1 MRIFSTSAPQ
11 QSSTGQLT
19 EAITKVL
26 SVNQLPPE
34 DDEKYKELYVSAANK
49 KLYAQL
55 GLFAAETSARIQIA
69 FNFLN
74 MLVVR
79 SAEMEDLLEVDPD
92 GFYSVCRR
100 FLWESV
106 SRIESITAAPSSD
119 MLGVL
124 SQNLQ
129 YPSGLVVKNSAR
141 YPGGSDII
149 NSGIPCATSELAA
162 SGNFTMIRPNPA
174 AGIDSR
180 IDANFEQANTRI
192 YSAEISQ
199 AAIRAANQLY
209 QAIIGTKRPEGR
221 AMFSPDTKVIQLNF
235 KWSQLNAIISAIHP
249 TLGQLDVEVFRDAD
263 PKMAKVIGSFMS
275 IGVRLMPSKSMVI
288 RQMQNMRADKGDI
301 DVNPVAH
308 SLQIEAE
315 SGLVLSLR
323 KEFVEYIS
331 QGDTALKTLCLYRWY
346 TGWASYYMT
355 AGRSKKKKGATGAN
369 RLYTKISQIPR
380 YVTSATSI
388 PKLQDVRKDCGY
400 SVTDTQAD
408 ENGLTMMPNGMPAV
422 LPKRDDIDMDT
433 VAKFESE
440 FNSVL
445 EELYSKGIPFSESH
459 QSLRS
464 DVFTVFE
471 NDLSFERNT
480 QDRAT
485 SLAKYRGICL
495 GVDPDF
501 STIVRSAAMSIGIA
515 SSRTIGAKAPTSL
528 DTADILG
535 FDFAEP
541 GESPNFRSSGEILQS
556 LYHSA
561 SESHTAATILFNDSG
576 AAEASPGKIISG
588 SSAKSISLMGESG
601 SGTEEILKLCA
612 EVAATYGYLSLH
624 AKLPNLQQLVKN
636 ACAALGYEEGSN
648 LADSNYDRGIY
659 AGIIENDL
667 TVNGQMPIERAL
679 FRLMVRTLNDA
690 AGLRGSNLLA
700 TLIAETGSISAAVE
714 AMEEDPHY
722 FKTGKDAKLADM
734 GHLVNYLGGAIFREA
749 CEQILN
755 LNRKKLYATL
765 AESIDAPNSNRLQHV
780 TLPFA
785 TLYARCAP
793 NALEIFSAA
802 EEEVARLKPDT
813 SIGAEDIQFP
823 GLKSGTALM
832 PHQLGAH
839 QTLRR
844 RPRYATI
851 FIAPGGGKT
860 IIGLMDIGCMMKE
873 LEDMGAEQIRPL
885 ILCPS
890 NLVANWCDDLHKI
903 ADGWNA
909 VPITSDTVK
918 TWGEDRLYD
927 VITQAPQNTIFVAG
941 LSFLSTGTLDVDIGG
956 VRVRIRGAVEFVKRF
971 NFSYVLLDES
981 HKAKNMAGGSAVH
994 LNTKAVFTVPS
1005 VRYARIA
1012 TGTLVTDIVT
1022 DVVGQAALMSPTIF
1036 GNDLSTLDK
1045 GDGDLAAIRRAH
1057 SRLSNHTAFIAYK
1070 RKHWA
1075 FMLPSPIDTFYPVDI
1090 DDSTVPH
1097 SDLHKQV
1104 YEAMY
1109 QQLFD
1114 MLNEAAETAKKKT
1127 GDDDDEGGSDD
1138 NDNDG
1143 NPDFDP
1149 SEEEEGDVL
1158 GSLLANNVELN
1169 VYFQR
1174 MEQMLTDPMGDDIAR
1189 ETFEAAGVK
1198 NFTSAK
1204 VVTIIDRIKQHF
1216 EVQAKRDPEVKTH
1229 QIFEWKAGVEP
1240 RELDIAVYE
1249 GKKYLARKHSEGYGR
1264 EYLPPSMTPPPQ
1276 DPDYWKEEKVG
1287 KLIVFTRY
1295 TRSANA
1301 IYNALPPNYKKIAV
1315 VFHGEVN
1322 KLGQDKVANL
1332 DAFKT
1337 DPSVQILIANEQAI
1351 SEGHN
1356 MQMGSRIIRCDTP
1369 WSPGV
1374 YDQSTA
1380 RIFRPDVSAATLDE
1394 NGKPGDMARE
1404 VVFIDWIMTNKTLE
1418 VGKVARLMWKTLQK
1432 TQFDE
1437 KGNELYEPLDKY
1449 DLQPIRMNAQLLIQN
1464 NEMNDFADYFS
1475 AKAELNSIE
1484 QKEFAD
1490 MRKSTVAQ
1498 MIALTPSEPLKG
1510 FKVMEAAPIVANQKI
1525 PDRNGYGL
1533 TRLRDWTK
1541 QNEFVDGEIL
1551 RRSLHMMPV
1560 VTEFGNGQIVGI
1572 QVRNEPGTNRLRVD
1586 DPISTVKVRIHGSDE
1601 LIPIPATKIHLALK
1615 VTPKQ
1620 LEEFFKTN
1628 KPWANETERKRAV
1641 RTANNKRAKDQ
1652 IQDEKEAQNKEETR
1666 ERLPKIERE
1675 AARQNKREENKR
1687 EGKPINDGVTEAAG
1701 KVRPAPKPLKPLDN
1715 TIKPAVISPRDN
1727 KVKPKDKTDMAF
1739 ELTPT
1744 VYNGF
1749 ISLYADVT
1757 DPDTKMLKEQEF
1769 VEFGAYTYIDFYY
1782 YSDFENFL
1790 DYVEEKLKMEFDNA
1804 SAKRLEHVMD
1814 VFSDTGRMSFNQK
1827 QSVKVASDLK
1837 LFFTVRHRAASDKK
1851 HLKVYPMVM
1860 EDRLRLM
1867 IDNGTNPMTSKLVG
1881 KKIPNTRKFG
1891 TFEKAAGMWIGF
1903 VNTVPKAKAR
1913 INKIVKAGYTVTNL
1927 KKCVAAL
1934 DKIKATKDKSKTS

>member
-1 MRIFSTSAPQ
+1 MQIFSTSAAQP
-11 QSSTGQLT
+11 SGSTQLVDAVNKT
-19 EAITKVL
+19 L
-26 SVNQLPPE
+26 SIHELSASDE
-34 DDEKYKELYVSAANK
+34 EKYKELYVSAANK
-49 KLYAQL
+49 KVFAQL
-55 GLFAAETSARIQIA
+55 GLLASEYCARTQLA
-69 FNFLN
+69 FNVLQVLVARGADFEDMIDVEPDQFVAEVRR
-74 MLVVR
+74 ML
-79 SAEMEDLLEVDPD
+79 AD
-92 GFYSVCRR
+92 GIST
-100 FLWESV
+100 
-106 SRIESITAAPSSD
+106 IESIVASPSSAT
-119 MLGVL
+119 MEKLA
-124 SQNLQ
+124 QNLQ
-129 YPSGLVVKNSAR
+129 YPSGLTIRPSKRFA
-141 YPGGSDII
+141 GGSDIV
-149 NSGIPCATSELAA
+149 NSGIPSGNSDLAQ
-162 SGNFTMIRPNPA
+162 SGNFVIMRRPPLNL
-174 AGIDSR
+174 IDSKQ
-180 IDANFEQANTRI
+180 DEAFESNNTRI
-192 YSAEISQ
+192 YSAEIAQ
-199 AAIRAANQLY
+199 GALRAAQQLY
-209 QAIIGTKRPEGR
+209 EAIFGKKRPVGR
-221 AMFSPDTKVIQLNF
+221 AMFDTDLHTIPLNF
-235 KWSQLNAIISAIHP
+235 KWSQLNAIFDAIHP
-249 TLGQLDVEVFRDAD
+249 LMAQVGVEIFRDVDTKLVKA
-263 PKMAKVIGSFMS
+263 ATNFMS
-275 IGVRLMPSKSMVI
+275 IGLRAMPS
-288 RQMQNMRADKGDI
+288 RQITYRQLQNMRADQGDV

-308 SLQIEAE
+308 ALSVEIE
-315 SGLVLSLR
+315 SGLILSLR

-331 QGDTALKTLCLYRWY
+331 QGDSALKTLCLYRWY
-346 TGWASYYMT
+346 SGWASYYMT
-355 AGRSKKKKGATGAN
+355 AGRTKKKKGTTGAI

-388 PKLQDVRKDCGY
+388 PRLQDVRKECGY
-400 SVTDTQAD
+400 QVTDTQSD

-422 LPKRDDIDMDT
+422 LPKREDIDLDT

-445 EELYSKGIPFSESH
+445 EDLYEKGIPFSESH
-459 QSLRS
+459 NTLRS
-464 DVFTVFE
+464 DVFSVKE
-471 NDLSFERNT
+471 NDLDIDRTT
-480 QDRAT
+480 QDRAN

-501 STIVRSAAMSIGIA
+501 ATIVRSASQSIGIA
-515 SSRTIGAKAPTSL
+515 SSRIIGAKAPTAL

-541 GESPNFRSSGEILQS
+541 GESPNFRSAAEIVRLLS
-556 LYHSA
+556 TSA
-561 SESHTAATILFNDSG
+561 SEGHTAANILFSDSG
-576 AAEASPGKIISG
+576 SMEAASGKIISG
-588 SSAKSISLMGESG
+588 SSSTSITINGASN
-601 SGTEEILKLCA
+601 SGTEQLLKL
-612 EVAATYGYLSLH
+612 VADICATYGYMARVGKMPKLS
-624 AKLPNLQQLVKN
+624 ALVKN
-636 ACAALGYEEGSN
+636 AAASLGYDEGSN
-648 LADSNYDRGIY
+648 LADSNYDRGLY
-659 AGIIENDL
+659 NGIVENDL
-667 TVNGQMPIERAL
+667 SVNENILIDRAL
-679 FRLMVRTLNDA
+679 FRIMVRTLNDA

-700 TLIAETGSISAAVE
+700 TLINETGSIAAAAE

-722 FKTGKDAKLADM
+722 FKIGTEAKLADM
-734 GHLVNYLGGAIFREA
+734 GRLVNYLGGAIFREA
-749 CEQILN
+749 CEAILKYD
-755 LNRKKLYATL
+755 RKKLYALL
-765 AESIDAPNSNRLQHV
+765 AESADAPNSNRLQHV

-785 TLYARCAP
+785 TIYARCAP

-802 EEEVARLKPDT
+802 EEEVEKLKPDT
-813 SIGAEDIQFP
+813 SITAENIQFP
-823 GLKSGTALM
+823 GLKQGTALM

-860 IIGLMDIGCMMKE
+860 IIGLTDIGCMMKE
-873 LEDMGAEQIRPL
+873 LEDLGQEQIRPL
-885 ILCPS
+885 ILCPT

-909 VPITSDTVK
+909 VPITSDTVGVW
-918 TWGEDRLYD
+918 TQERLYD
-927 VITQAPQNTIFVAG
+927 VIMQAPKNTIFVAG

-1036 GNDLSTLDK
+1036 GSDLDTLDK
-1045 GDGDLAAIRRAH
+1045 GDGELAAIRRAH

-1075 FMLPSPIDTFYPVDI
+1075 FMLPSPIDTFFPVNI
-1090 DDSTVPH
+1090 DDSSVPH

-1104 YEAMY
+1104 YDAMY

-1114 MLNEAAETAKKKT
+1114 MLNEAAENAKKK
-1127 GDDDDEGGSDD
+1127 GGNSDDDEGGSADE
-1138 NDNDG
+1138 NDS
-1143 NPDFDP
+1143 NPDIDP
-1149 SEEEEGDVL
+1149 EDNNEEEGDVL

-1174 MEQMLTDPMGDDIAR
+1174 MEMMLTDPMGDDIAR
-1189 ETFEAAGVK
+1189 ETFEQAGVK
-1198 NFTSAK
+1198 NFVSVK
-1204 VVTIIDRIKQHF
+1204 VTTIIDRIKQHF
-1216 EVQAKRDPEVKTH
+1216 EVQAQRDPANRTH
-1229 QIFEWKAGVEP
+1229 QIFEWKPGVEP
-1240 RELDIAVYE
+1240 RELDIAVYD
-1249 GKKYLARKHSEGYGR
+1249 GKKYLARKHSDGYGR
-1264 EYLPPSMTPPPQ
+1264 ADLPPSMVPPPQ

-1315 VFHGEVN
+1315 LYHGEVS
-1322 KLGQDKVANL
+1322 KLGQDKGANL

-1337 DPSVQILIANEQAI
+1337 DPTIQILIANEQAI

-1380 RIFRPDVSAATLDE
+1380 RIFRPDVSAAVLDE

-1449 DLQPIRMNAQLLIQN
+1449 DLRPIRMNAELLIAN
-1464 NEMNDFADYFS
+1464 NEMEDFEDYFA

-1490 MRKSTVAQ
+1490 MRKTTVAQ
-1498 MIALTPSEPLKG
+1498 MIPLTPAEPLRG
-1510 FKVMEAAPIVANQKI
+1510 FGIMEQCPIVNNQKI
-1525 PDRNGYGL
+1525 PDRHGYGL

-1541 QNEFVDGEIL
+1541 ENEFIDGEIL
-1551 RRSLHMMPV
+1551 KRALYLMPV

-1572 QVRNEPGTNRLRVD
+1572 SVRNEPGTTRLRAD
-1586 DPISTVKVRIHGSDE
+1586 DPISTVRVRLHGTDE
-1601 LIPIPATKIHLALK
+1601 LMTISAAKIHVATK
-1615 VTPKQ
+1615 VTDKQ

-1628 KPWANETERKRAV
+1628 KPWATETDRKRV
-1641 RTANNKRAKDQ
+1641 ERMSNNKRAKDQ
-1652 IQDEKEAQNKEETR
+1652 IQDEKETQDKEATR

-1675 AARQNKREENKR
+1675 AARQNKRAENKR
-1687 EGKPINDGVTEAAG
+1687 ADKPINEGVKEAAG

-1715 TIKPAVISPRDN
+1715 
-1727 KVKPKDKTDMAF
+1727 KVKPATISVREAVKESKTDMAF
-1739 ELTPT
+1739 TLTPT

-1749 ISLYADVT
+1749 IALYADVT

-1769 VEFGAYTYIDFYY
+1769 VEFGSYVYVDFYY
-1782 YSDFENFL
+1782 YEDFEKFL
-1790 DYVEEKLKMEFDNA
+1790 DFIEKKYEFDNA
-1804 SAKRLEHVMD
+1804 TAKRLEYVLD
-1814 VFSDTGRMSFNQK
+1814 VFASTGRMSFNQK
-1827 QSVKVASDLK
+1827 QAVKLQSELRQ
-1837 LFFTVRHRAASDKK
+1837 FFLVRHRAASDKK
-1851 HLKVYPMVM
+1851 HVKAYPMVM
-1860 EDRLRLM
+1860 EDRLRIM
-1867 IDNGTNPMTSKLVG
+1867 IDVATNPMATKFAG

-1891 TFEKAAGMWIGF
+1891 TFEKADGMWIGF
-1903 VNTVPKAKAR
+1903 LPSVAKAKAK
-1913 INKIVKAGYTVTNL
+1913 INKIIKAGYTVSNL

-1934 DKIKATKDKSKTS
+1934 DKIKATKDKSKSA

>member
-1 MRIFSTSAPQ
+1 MRILSTSAPN
-11 QSSTGQLT
+11 QSSGAQMTD
-19 EAITKVL
+19 AVNKVL
-26 SVNQLPPE
+26 SIHSLSPE
-34 DDEKYKELYVSAANK
+34 DEEQYKELYVPAANK
-49 KLYAQL
+49 KLFAQL
-55 GLFAAETSARIQIA
+55 GMFAAEVTGRVQLA
-69 FNFLN
+69 FNVLQFIVANAADFEDTLETDPENFTANINQFLRGT
-74 MLVVR
+74 L
-79 SAEMEDLLEVDPD
+79 
-92 GFYSVCRR
+92 
-100 FLWESV
+100 
-106 SRIESITAAPSSD
+106 SRIEGVSASPSSD
-119 MLGVL
+119 FLGSL
-124 SQNLQ
+124 AQNLQ
-129 YPSGLVVKNSAR
+129 YPAGLVIRDSTR
-141 YPGGSDII
+141 YPGGSDVVC
-149 NSGIPCATSELAA
+149 SGIPGGQSDLANA
-162 SGNFTMIRPNPA
+162 GNFNILRATPIMLVDTKHDEA
-174 AGIDSR
+174 
-180 IDANFEQANTRI
+180 FERNNTRI
-192 YSAEISQ
+192 YSAEIAQ
-199 AAIRAANQLY
+199 NAIRAGQQLY
-209 QAIIGTKRPEGR
+209 QAIFGKARPTGR
-221 AMFSPDTKVIQLNF
+221 AMFATDTHLIPLDF
-235 KWSQLNAIISAIHP
+235 KWSQLNGIMDAIHP
-249 TLGQLDVEVFRDAD
+249 AFAAAQAEIFRDAD
-263 PKMAKVIGSFMS
+263 PKMVKAIGGFMS
-275 IGVRLMPSKSMVI
+275 IGLRAMPAKQVVY
-288 RQMQNMRADKGDI
+288 RQLQNMRADQGDV
-301 DVNPVAH
+301 DVNPVSHA
-308 SLQIEAE
+308 IAVEAE
-315 SGLVLSLR
+315 GAAILSLK

-331 QGDTALKTLCLYRWY
+331 QGDSALKTLCLYRWY
-346 TGWASYYMT
+346 SGWASYYMT
-355 AGRSKKKKGATGAN
+355 AGRAKKKKGVTGAI
-369 RLYTKISQIPR
+369 RLYTRISQIPR

-388 PKLQDVRKDCGY
+388 PRLQDVRKQFNY
-400 SVTDTQAD
+400 AVTDTQSD

-422 LPKRDDIDMDT
+422 LPKREDIDMDT
-433 VAKFESE
+433 VSKFESE

-459 QSLRS
+459 ETLRS
-464 DVFTVFE
+464 DIFSVKE
-471 NDLSFERNT
+471 NDLSIDRT
-480 QDRAT
+480 MQDRAR
-485 SLAKYRGICL
+485 SLTKYRGICL
-495 GVDPDF
+495 GVEPDF
-501 STIVRSAAMSIGIA
+501 ATIVRSASQSIGIA
-515 SSRTIGAKAPTSL
+515 SSRTIGAKAPNAL

-541 GESPNFRSSGEILQS
+541 GESPNFRSSAEIMKE

-561 SESHTAATILFNDSG
+561 SEAHQNANILFMDVSG
-576 AAEASPGKIISG
+576 AEAAGGKIVSG
-588 SSAKSISLMGESG
+588 SSSKTMTLSG
-601 SGTEEILKLCA
+601 SPKDGVEEMLKMFA
-612 EVAATYGYLSLH
+612 DIAATYGYLSLH
-624 AKLPNLQQLVKN
+624 AKLPKLSALVKT
-636 ACAALGYEEGSN
+636 AAATLGYGEDAN
-648 LADSNYDRGIY
+648 LADSNYDRGMLT
-659 AGIIENDL
+659 GVVENDL
-667 TVNGQMPIERAL
+667 TANDSMPIDRAL
-679 FRLMVRTLNDA
+679 YRIILRTLNDA
-690 AGLRGSNLLA
+690 GGYRGSNLLT
-700 TLIAETGSISAAVE
+700 TLISETGSIGAATE
-714 AMEEDPHY
+714 AMTEDPHY
-722 FKTGKDAKLADM
+722 FKIGTDSQLADM
-734 GHLVNYLGGAIFREA
+734 GRLVNYLGGAIFREA

-755 LNRKKLYATL
+755 MNRKKLYATL
-765 AESIDAPNSNRLQHV
+765 AESEHAPNSNRLQHV
-780 TLPFA
+780 TLPFM
-785 TLYARCAP
+785 TLFARCAP
-793 NALEIFSAA
+793 NAMEIFSAA
-802 EEEVARLKPDT
+802 EEEVERLKPDT
-813 SIGAEDIQFP
+813 SITAEDIQFP

-860 IIGLMDIGCMMKE
+860 IIGLTDIGCLMKE
-873 LEDMGAEQIRPL
+873 LEDLGSEQIRPL

-890 NLVANWCDDLHKI
+890 NLVANWCGDLHKI

-918 TWGEDRLYD
+918 TWGEERLYD
-927 VITQAPQNTIFVAG
+927 VITQAPRNTIFVAG
-941 LSFLSTGTLDVDIGG
+941 LSFLSTGMMDVDVGG

-981 HKAKNMAGGSAVH
+981 HKAKNMAGGSGVH

-1036 GNDLSTLDK
+1036 GSNLDSLDK
-1045 GDGDLAAIRRAH
+1045 GDGELASIRRAH

-1075 FMLPSPIDTFYPVDI
+1075 FMLPSPIDTFFPVDI
-1090 DDSTVPH
+1090 DDDTVPH
-1097 SDLHKQV
+1097 SELHKEV

-1114 MLNEAAETAKKKT
+1114 MLDEAAANAKGKAASS
-1127 GDDDDEGGSDD
+1127 DDDEGDSGDSDAES
-1138 NDNDG
+1138 

-1149 SEEEEGDVL
+1149 DDNNEEEGDVL

-1174 MEQMLTDPMGDDIAR
+1174 MEMMLTDPMGDDIAR

-1204 VVTIIDRIKQHF
+1204 VVTIINRIRQHF
-1216 EVQAKRDPEVKTH
+1216 EVQKQRDQGQRTH
-1229 QIFEWKAGVEP
+1229 QIFEWKPGVEP
-1240 RELDIAVYE
+1240 RELDIAVYD
-1249 GKKYLARKHSEGYGR
+1249 GKKYLARKHSDGYVR

-1315 VFHGEVN
+1315 LYHGEVG
-1322 KLGQDKVANL
+1322 KLGQDKGTNL

-1337 DPSVQILIANEQAI
+1337 DNNVQILIANEQAI

-1380 RIFRPDVSAATLDE
+1380 RIFRPDVSAAVLDE

-1437 KGNELYEPLDKY
+1437 KGNDLYSPLDEY
-1449 DLQPIRMNAQLLIQN
+1449 DLQPIRMNAALLIAN
-1464 NEMNDFADYFS
+1464 NEMNDFGDYFE
-1475 AKAELNSIE
+1475 AKAKLNSIE

-1498 MIALTPSEPLKG
+1498 MIPLTPSEPLRG
-1510 FKVMEAAPIVANQKI
+1510 FGVMSECPIVANQQL

-1533 TRLRDWTK
+1533 VRLRDWTK
-1541 QNEFVDGEIL
+1541 ANEFVDGEIL

-1572 QVRNEPGTNRLRVD
+1572 QVRNEPGTTRLRVD

-1601 LIPIPATKIHLALK
+1601 LIPIPATKIHLATN

-1620 LEEFFKTN
+1620 LADFFKTN

-1641 RTANNKRAKDQ
+1641 REANNKRANDQ
-1652 IQDEKEAQNKEETR
+1652 IQDEREAQDRQATR

-1675 AARQNKREENKR
+1675 TARQKKREENKR
-1687 EGKPINDGVTEAAG
+1687 EGKPINEGVKEAAK
-1701 KVRPAPKPLKPLDN
+1701 KVRAAPKPLKPLDN
-1715 TIKPAVISPRDN
+1715 KVTPMAKAVKAATDS
-1727 KVKPKDKTDMAF
+1727 KSDMAF
-1739 ELTPT
+1739 TLTPT

-1749 ISLYADVT
+1749 IALYADVS

-1769 VEFGAYTYIDFYY
+1769 VEFGAYAYVDFYY
-1782 YSDFENFL
+1782 YSDFEAFL
-1790 DYVEEKLKMEFDNA
+1790 DYIEDRMKLSFDRP
-1804 SAKRLEHVMD
+1804 SEKRLEHVLD

-1827 QSVKVASDLK
+1827 QAVKVQSDLK
-1837 LFFTVRHRAASDKK
+1837 QFFLVRHRTGNDKK
-1851 HLKVYPMVM
+1851 HVKAYPMVM
-1860 EDRLRLM
+1860 EDRLRIM
-1867 IDNGTNPMTSKLVG
+1867 IDVATNPAATKLIG

-1891 TFEKAAGMWIGF
+1891 TFEKSDGMWIGF
-1903 VNTVPKAKAR
+1903 VPSVAKAKAR
-1913 INKIVKAGYTVTNL
+1913 INKIKKAGYTVTNL
-1927 KKCVAAL
+1927 NKCVQAL
-1934 DKIKATKDKSKTS
+1934 DKIKATRDKSKAV